1 MGSSYLTT
9 VAHLAQRLAWPTLTN
24 AYAALH
30 MLYGRQKCHWSPPSD
45 TGVDAHIAAAGG
57 Q

>member
-9 VAHLAQRLAWPTLTN
+9 VAHLAQILAWPTLTN